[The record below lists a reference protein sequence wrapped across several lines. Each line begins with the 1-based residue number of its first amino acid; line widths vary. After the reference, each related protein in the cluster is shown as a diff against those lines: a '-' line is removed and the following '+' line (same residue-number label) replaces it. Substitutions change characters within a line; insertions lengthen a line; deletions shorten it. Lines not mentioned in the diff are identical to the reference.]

1 MYVYK
6 RKIRGSYLEYGS
18 LKNSFVFFSG
28 YWKWFNCFVTSLI
41 IWSSWQKKNPLDPA
55 ISCRDLIQVWRDLI
69 VIWPDLD
76 KSGQITTP
84 ATKLETDRYNSK
96 PDDPTSIP
104 SWFGVLFS
112 PTQKFRVKFGSGTK
126 PTWPNPWTAL
136 EVFNNLPN
144 VKQLLTFFFLINIIV
159 ANTITDS
166 PYTKFK

>member
-1 MYVYK
+1 MV
-6 RKIRGSYLEYGS
+6 KIIWIFVCLQK
-18 LKNSFVFFSG
+18 KNTWVLFGIWKSEEFFCFFLVVIENG
-28 YWKWFNCFVTSLI
+28 LIAFFNCSITSLI

-55 ISCRDLIQVWRDLI
+55 ISCQDLIQVWRDLI

-76 KSGQITTP
+76 GSGQIMTP

-112 PTQKFRVKFGSGTK
+112 PTQKFWVKSGSGTK
-126 PTWPNPWTAL
+126 PTWPNPWTVL

-144 VKQLLTFFFLINIIV
+144 VKQLLTFFFSLILL
-159 ANTITDS
+159 
-166 PYTKFK
+166 